1 MTFSTELLMKNRHG
15 YQADDVNLLFVTQV
29 IVTVQSTDHVS
40 QDGGSAAIVGER
52 LPGTGSR
59 NLLAGT
65 TGGGV
70 SVDVV
75 FQQRGRGGS
84 KGSCATP

>member
-1 MTFSTELLMKNRHG
+1 MIFSTELLMNNRRG
-15 YQADDVNLLFVTQV
+15 YQADDVNLLLVTQV
-29 IVTVQSTDHVS
+29 VATVQSIDHVP
-40 QDGGSAAIVGER
+40 QDGGSAAIIGER

-75 FQQRGRGGS
+75 FQQLVP
-84 KGSCATP
+84 AL

>member
-1 MTFSTELLMKNRHG
+1 MKNRHG
-15 YQADDVNLLFVTQV
+15 YQADDVNLLLVTQV
-29 IVTVQSTDHVS
+29 VVTAQSTDHVS

-70 SVDVV
+70 SPPRRCPPY
-75 FQQRGRGGS
+75 FQRACGGPS
-84 KGSCATP
+84 